1 MTDLE
6 RNCVTALRLSEAS
19 ANALL
24 SRISLLIG
32 VASSE
37 LIRAGV
43 SEEVVESDDPLIIN
57 AKITYVVSQM
67 GNSESER
74 VSAGEAFRLME
85 DEIRKSE
92 MK

>member
-43 SEEVVESDDPLIIN
+43 SEEVVESDDTLIIN